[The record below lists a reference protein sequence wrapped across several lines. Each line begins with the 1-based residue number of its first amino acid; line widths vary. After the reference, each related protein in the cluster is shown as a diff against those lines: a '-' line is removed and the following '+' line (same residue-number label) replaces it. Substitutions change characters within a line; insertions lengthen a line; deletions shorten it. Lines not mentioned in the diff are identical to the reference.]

1 MVFASI
7 FTNNKV
13 DRSKSMKYENAQ
25 NVLPEHII
33 ELIQEYM
40 EGGYLYIPIKYENK
54 KVWGENTS
62 TKNTLKRRNI
72 EIFNRYEEGISIKK
86 LAQQYYL
93 TEHSIRRI
101 IGQQK
106 DI

>member
-1 MVFASI
+1 
-7 FTNNKV
+7 
-13 DRSKSMKYENAQ
+13 MKYKNAQ

-72 EIFNRYEEGISIKK
+72 EILIDMKKEYPLKNLHSSII
-86 LAQQYYL
+86 LL
-93 TEHSIRRI
+93 NIV
-101 IGQQK
+101 
-106 DI
+106 

>member
-1 MVFASI
+1 
-7 FTNNKV
+7 
-13 DRSKSMKYENAQ
+13 MKYENAQ

-72 EIFNRYEEGISIKK
+72 EILIDMKKEYPLKNLHSSII
-86 LAQQYYL
+86 LL
-93 TEHSIRRI
+93 NIV
-101 IGQQK
+101 
-106 DI
+106 

>member
-1 MVFASI
+1 
-7 FTNNKV
+7 
-13 DRSKSMKYENAQ
+13 MKYKNAQ

-62 TKNTLKRRNI
+62 TKNTLKRKKYKKFLIDMKKEYPLKNLHSSIILLNI
-72 EIFNRYEEGISIKK
+72 V
-86 LAQQYYL
+86 
-93 TEHSIRRI
+93 
-101 IGQQK
+101 
-106 DI
+106 

>member
-13 DRSKSMKYENAQ
+13 DRSKSMKYKNAQ

-54 KVWGENTS
+54 KV
-62 TKNTLKRRNI
+62 
-72 EIFNRYEEGISIKK
+72 
-86 LAQQYYL
+86 
-93 TEHSIRRI
+93 
-101 IGQQK
+101 
-106 DI
+106 

>member
-1 MVFASI
+1 
-7 FTNNKV
+7 
-13 DRSKSMKYENAQ
+13 MKYENAQ
-25 NVLPEHII
+25 DVLPEHIV

-72 EIFNRYEEGISIKK
+72 EILIDMKKEYPLKNLHNSII
-86 LAQQYYL
+86 LL
-93 TEHSIRRI
+93 SIV
-101 IGQQK
+101 
-106 DI
+106 

>member
-1 MVFASI
+1 
-7 FTNNKV
+7 
-13 DRSKSMKYENAQ
+13 MKYENAQ

-54 KVWGENTS
+54 KFGE
-62 TKNTLKRRNI
+62 KILVQKYFKKKKYRNLI
-72 EIFNRYEEGISIKK
+72 DMKKEYPLK

-101 IGQQK
+101 IRQQK